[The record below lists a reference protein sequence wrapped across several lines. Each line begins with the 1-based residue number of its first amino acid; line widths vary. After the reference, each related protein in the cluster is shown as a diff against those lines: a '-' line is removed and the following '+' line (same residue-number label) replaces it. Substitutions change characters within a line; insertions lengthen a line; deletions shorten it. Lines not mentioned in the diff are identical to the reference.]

1 MPKTF
6 CICWQHPYNKI
17 AAVDLHPLILML
29 IWASIKTQIKIEL
42 ALRLLK
48 IALRICTVL
57 SQSSF
62 SSHSVWLVIVE
73 YEEMSRRQL
82 ATKLAKLETK
92 LESQQLSGHQG
103 HDTTSITSSSDV
115 TASRLRPDTSGNYYL
130 SISPVWT
137 GILWLV
143 KYIFKRETNPP
154 LFRAESDSGSI
165 YLNEI
170 TDNDISGIV
179 VLFCHPVCITCI

>member
-1 MPKTF
+1 MHNF
-6 CICWQHPYNKI
+6 LCICWQHPYNKI
-17 AAVDLHPLILML
+17 AVVNLHPLIVIL
-29 IWASIKTQIKIEL
+29 IWASIKTQIELEL

-48 IALRICTVL
+48 IALRMCTVL

-92 LESQQLSGHQG
+92 LESQQQLQGHQG

-130 SISPVWT
+130 SISPFCVWWNVYIRENLHHLCSGRSQT
-137 GILWLV
+137 LV
-143 KYIFKRETNPP
+143 IIFEWN
-154 LFRAESDSGSI
+154 
-165 YLNEI
+165 I
-170 TDNDISGIV
+170 TDISGPSGIV
-179 VLFCHPVCITCI
+179 VLFAILFVLHVYK